1 VPDEDVKCA
10 TTMIERLRL
19 RGVSSLVPGTLIAA
33 ISIGSSVS
41 GSILATSSV
50 GGFDLDG
57 IHLPVDPGSIANH
70 PDLDI
75 LDLVKRP
82 QTTPPVIDGFGR
94 IEPPSDAE
102 DGDLGIGGLEL
113 AWNPEDL
120 FSVAVVVGGR
130 MGAIDRGWSGPE
142 FAETDTPL
150 DDPITGLTGAPT
162 AFNGLGFGG
171 VFGGETNPFES
182 NRVFTPSRA
191 EDDLGAAFV
200 ATRAKFR
207 PSEETSFGF
216 VATRGGASDADTSLL
231 GFDFSQ
237 KIGGHQV
244 DAWMQQ
250 TLGSSEQMEVES
262 DSSAI
267 GASLGGDL
275 LGLRYTVGWRRIG
288 DGFESGLGT
297 SGVRGSH
304 AMIGRLEGGLPID
317 VVPFLQRCEFAI
329 KARMD
334 TDLELDPNAIDFD
347 IDAIRLVAKT
357 GERIEFGLRQSKRI
371 TRLEFP
377 GPEDDSDNGSETRTE
392 TETETHDRYRVGISS
407 DPRRPIRWQG
417 QVDFG
422 DAEASTLTTW
432 KGGARW
438 SPGGGVQIGG
448 TLAADRSLDDRR
460 LNETLRAA
468 VDGGFGI
475 GRMATVRS
483 RFGYDGSNS
492 RITLGHA
499 IGWTLDHQASISVS
513 VEQDLPVIA
522 AEGRNSVLRARLS
535 GRFEF

>member
-1 VPDEDVKCA
+1 MPDEAIECA
-10 TTMIERLRL
+10 TMMIDRLRL
-19 RGVSSLVPGTLIAA
+19 RVVRSLVPGTLVATV
-33 ISIGSSVS
+33 SVGSSVS
-41 GSILATSSV
+41 GSILATSSF
-50 GGFDLDG
+50 GGIDLDG
-57 IHLPVDPGSIANH
+57 IHLPVGPGSVVNH

-75 LDLVKRP
+75 LDLVKKP

-94 IEPPSDAE
+94 IEAPTDAE
-102 DGDLGIGGLEL
+102 DGDLGIGGLEM

-120 FSVAVVVGGR
+120 FSVAVVIGGR
-130 MGAIDRGWSGPE
+130 MGAIDRGWTGPE
-142 FAETDTPL
+142 FAQIDAPL
-150 DDPITGLTGAPT
+150 DDPVTGLTGAPT

-171 VFGGETNPFES
+171 VFGGEINPFES
-182 NRVFTPSRA
+182 NRVFMPSRA

-207 PSEETSFGF
+207 PSKETSFGF

-244 DAWMQQ
+244 EAWMQQ
-250 TLGSSEQMEVES
+250 TLGSSERMDVES

-317 VVPFLQRCEFAI
+317 AVPFFQRWEFAI

-334 TDLELDPNAIDFD
+334 TDLELDPNAIDLD
-347 IDAIRLVAKT
+347 IDAIRLVTET

-377 GPEDDSDNGSETRTE
+377 DSGGDSEIGSETRTE
-392 TETETHDRYRVGISS
+392 TEIETHDRYRVGISS
-407 DPRRPIRWQG
+407 DPGRPIRWQG

-422 DAEASTLTTW
+422 DAEASTLATW
-432 KGGARW
+432 QGGARW

-468 VDGGFGI
+468 VDGGFGV

-483 RFGYDGSNS
+483 RFGYDASTS

-522 AEGRNSVLRARLS
+522 LEGRSSVLRARLS